1 MAISTLLPIIY
12 CTIVIVLSG
21 FTMWN
26 LTWFVSNIKSSSQN
40 SISQPDQGV
49 FFPMMFNAGLV
60 VLFIAQ
66 HSFLK
71 TNQIGSYLSRQR
83 ITSSISRSIYV
94 ILTSVTLQVTHYQ
107 SIINF
112 LSNKSKIS
120 FIIFRSLL
128 HSGPQLSH
136 IVCGS

>member
-1 MAISTLLPIIY
+1 
-12 CTIVIVLSG
+12 
-21 FTMWN
+21 MWN

-71 TNQIGSYLSRQR
+71 TNQIGSYLTRQR
-83 ITSSISRSIYV
+83 ITSSIARSIYV
-94 ILTSVTLQVTHYQ
+94 ILTSVTLQV
-107 SIINF
+107 N
-112 LSNKSKIS
+112 
-120 FIIFRSLL
+120 LL
-128 HSGPQLSH
+128 LVYH
-136 IVCGS
+136 

>member
-94 ILTSVTLQVTHYQ
+94 ILTSVTLQVNLSLT
-107 SIINF
+107 F
-112 LSNKSKIS
+112 WSNKSKIS

-128 HSGPQLSH
+128 HSGPQLPH